1 MSPFQ
6 TLLWITILITG
17 LFTLLSQPTT
27 LPSLSLTSLPTLSSL
42 STSVTSPTSAP
53 APAPR
58 RRAPTRN
65 RRVRLPPYSRSYLN
79 GKRVAD
85 LVTLCNHHNLDI
97 SNLRNPSRKRE
108 YIDLLLTV
116 PGHVAPEE
124 DPSRAA
130 LDHPD
135 HVQFQPQPVSMNVI
149 AEEEEANIAEPNIED
164 EDILAGVDDLIEEPQ
179 ANVNAN
185 GMDIDGDDEGDDDIV
200 VGGINFDAEQA
211 QREER
216 GRRGIVDWL
225 NVNGLSFWR
234 DFIFGENFWDLRDL
248 VTLDMAGLVTIGIHS
263 FSARVRFLRAFS
275 EYQEASVSAAAA
287 AAVAVPDPPAPIGM
301 VVAIIPGIQHEYRG

>member
-17 LFTLLSQPTT
+17 LFTLLSQPTLPT
-27 LPSLSLTSLPTLSSL
+27 LPSLSRRRATLPSLPTLSTL
-42 STSVTSPTSAP
+42 STSPTSAP

-108 YIDLLLTV
+108 YIALLLTV
-116 PGHVAPEE
+116 PGHIAPEE

-149 AEEEEANIAEPNIED
+149 AEEEEANIAEPNIDD
-164 EDILAGVDDLIEEPQ
+164 EDILAGVDNLIEEPQ
-179 ANVNAN
+179 ANVNDNAMN
-185 GMDIDGDDEGDDDIV
+185 IDGDDEDDDDDDDVV
-200 VGGINFDAEQA
+200 VGINYNVEQA

-225 NVNGLSFWR
+225 NENGLSFWR
-234 DFIFGENFWDLRDL
+234 DFIFNEKFWDLRDL
-248 VTLDMAGLVTIGIHS
+248 VTLDMTGLVTIGIHS
-263 FSARVRFLRAFS
+263 FSARVR
-275 EYQEASVSAAAA
+275 
-287 AAVAVPDPPAPIGM
+287 
-301 VVAIIPGIQHEYRG
+301 